1 MKDFKNMAIDD
12 FVKHFRISLASNGRD
27 LIVKQNIPQ
36 WRTCATVCVGRKAEA
51 VDYLK
56 AKAAAEK
63 AEREARRPENIIA
76 GLGELR
82 SAIDKI
88 AAYDAAYNRVWESG
102 DVRYPNAPDI
112 DLDSLKAKYPRAAA
126 YLKAED
132 WSCASHYVKSVAGDK
147 ARKRILAGEDYVKVI
162 AEMEREWEDTFKSI
176 D

>member
-1 MKDFKNMAIDD
+1 MKDFKNMAIDA
-12 FVKHFRISLASNGRD
+12 FVKHFRISLATNGRD

-36 WRTCATVCVGRKAEA
+36 WRANATVCVGRKAEA
-51 VDYLK
+51 VAYLK

-76 GLGELR
+76 GLSELR

-88 AAYDAAYNRVWESG
+88 AAYDAAYNRAWENG

-112 DLDSLKAKYPRAAA
+112 DLDGLKAKYPRAAA

-132 WSCASHYVKSVAGDK
+132 WSCASHYAKAAAGSR
-147 ARKRILAGEDYVKVI
+147 ACKRILAGEDYEKVI
-162 AEMEREWEDTFKSI
+162 ADMEREWEDNLKAI

>member
-1 MKDFKNMAIDD
+1 MKDFKNMAIDK
-12 FVKHFRISLASNGRD
+12 FVDHFRISLASNGRD

-36 WRTCATVCVGRKAEA
+36 WRACATVCVGRKAEA
-51 VDYLK
+51 VEYLK

-76 GLGELR
+76 GLSELR

-88 AAYDAAYNRVWESG
+88 AAYDAAYNRAWESG

-112 DLDSLKAKYPRAAA
+112 DLDNLKAKYPRAAA

-132 WSCASHYVKSVAGDK
+132 WSCATHYAKSVAGDK
-147 ARKRILAGEDYVKVI
+147 ARRRILAGEDYVKVI
-162 AEMEREWEDTFKSI
+162 EDMEKEWEDTFKSI